1 MIVSIFDRQP
11 LHPIVKEHALIRSV
25 LLSCPMTT
33 QAIISLVALLLILVA
48 VVFRVL
54 FWPHMRITR
63 IQKRAFPESW
73 HQTLIDRL
81 PFVARVPLAE
91 QEQLKFL
98 IKVFL
103 ADKEFYGCAGQEID
117 DDIRVTVAAQAC
129 LLLLNQDRTPY
140 PNLDSIL
147 IYPSTFVATR
157 EVANEL
163 GLVSTNHIAM
173 LGESWSQG
181 KVVLAW
187 DNVKKGVMNLQD
199 GQNVVLHEFAHQLDH
214 ESGSTNGAPVL
225 NTRGAYRSWA
235 HVFSEEFEE
244 LQKDAMRGRHSLLDH
259 YGATNPAEF
268 FAVAT
273 ETFFERPKEM
283 AAYHQELY
291 QQLKD
296 YYKLDPEE
304 WQQP

>member
-1 MIVSIFDRQP
+1 
-11 LHPIVKEHALIRSV
+11 
-25 LLSCPMTT
+25 MTT
-33 QAIISLVALLLILVA
+33 QAIISLLALLLILVA

-54 FWPHMRITR
+54 FWPGMRIAR
-63 IQKRAFPESW
+63 IQKRAFPDPW
-73 HQTLIDRL
+73 QQTLIDRL
-81 PFVARVPLAE
+81 PFVANIPLAE
-91 QEQLKFL
+91 REQLKFL

-103 ADKEFYGCAGQEID
+103 ADKKFYGCAGQEIN

-129 LLLLNQDRTPY
+129 LLLLSQDRTPY
-140 PNLDSIL
+140 PDLDSIL

-173 LGESWSQG
+173 LGESWNQG

-244 LQKDAMRGRHSLLDH
+244 LQKDVVRGRHSLLDH

-296 YYKLDPEE
+296 YYKLDPGN
-304 WQQP
+304 W

>member
-1 MIVSIFDRQP
+1 
-11 LHPIVKEHALIRSV
+11 
-25 LLSCPMTT
+25 
-33 QAIISLVALLLILVA
+33 
-48 VVFRVL
+48 
-54 FWPHMRITR
+54 MRIAR
-63 IQKRAFPESW
+63 IQKRAFPDPW
-73 HQTLIDRL
+73 QQTLIDRL
-81 PFVARVPLAE
+81 PFVANIPLAE
-91 QEQLKFL
+91 REQLKFL

-103 ADKEFYGCAGQEID
+103 ADKKFYGCAGQEIN

-140 PNLDSIL
+140 PDLDSIL

-244 LQKDAMRGRHSLLDH
+244 LQKDAVRGRHSLLDH

-296 YYKLDPEE
+296 YYKLDPRN
-304 WQQP
+304 W

>member
-1 MIVSIFDRQP
+1 
-11 LHPIVKEHALIRSV
+11 
-25 LLSCPMTT
+25 MTT
-33 QAIISLVALLLILVA
+33 QSILSLLVLLLILAAVIFR
-48 VVFRVL
+48 VVF
-54 FWPHMRITR
+54 WPRLRLSRIEKQT
-63 IQKRAFPESW
+63 FPEPW
-73 HQTLIDRL
+73 QQTLIDRL
-81 PFVARVPLAE
+81 PFVAKLPITD
-91 QEQLKFL
+91 QKQLQLL
-98 IKVFL
+98 IKIFL
-103 ADKEFYGCAGQEID
+103 ADKTFYGCAGQEID

-129 LLLLNQDRTPY
+129 LLVLNQGRTPY
-140 PNLDSIL
+140 PDLESIL
-147 IYPSTFVATR
+147 VYPSTFVATR

-225 NTRGAYRSWA
+225 STRGAYRSWA
-235 HVFSEEFEE
+235 HSFSEEFEE
-244 LQKDAMRGRHSLLDH
+244 LQKDAARGRHSLMDH

-283 AAYHQELY
+283 ASHHQELY
-291 QQLKD
+291 QQLKN
-296 YYKLDPEE
+296 YYKLDPGQ
-304 WQQP
+304 W